1 LTKIISGD
9 DISKSIDNALN
20 GAVLHSDETA
30 AWVSLEK
37 IHEVCEI
44 LKDPDGLDYSFL
56 TAISAVDYIEY
67 FEIVYH
73 LASLRNNRSC
83 VIKVKCNGR
92 ENPSLE
98 SVSDIWQAADLQER
112 EIWDLMGIEFKNHP
126 NLKRILLWEGF
137 DGHPLRKDFIG

>member
-1 LTKIISGD
+1 MLTKIISGD

-20 GAVLHSDETA
+20 DAVLYSDETA

-73 LASLRNNRSC
+73 LASLRNNHSC
-83 VIKVKCNGR
+83 VITVKCNAR
-92 ENPSLE
+92 ENPSIE
-98 SVSDIWQAADLQER
+98 SVSDIWQAADLQES
-112 EIWDLMGIEFKNHP
+112 EIWDLMGIDFKNQPH
-126 NLKRILLWEGF
+126 LKSILTRYGL
-137 DGHPLRKDFIG
+137 D

>member
-1 LTKIISGD
+1 MTKIITGD
-9 DISKSIDNALN
+9 EISKSIGDASKD
-20 GAVLHSDETA
+20 AVLYSDETA
-30 AWVSLEK
+30 AWVPLEK

-56 TAISAVDYIEY
+56 TSISAVDYIEY
-67 FEIVYH
+67 FEVVYH
-73 LASLRNNRSC
+73 LASLRKNQSC

-92 ENPSLE
+92 ENPSID